1 MPRPW
6 KLHKFWSCPRA
17 RKAWEWTITLSCIVS
32 MCCRTPSLCV
42 EKCLFNGKLD
52 TSLRKFGA
60 YGPHSGVS
68 FYLDREVFFSSSWH
82 DAKLGKIMWD
92 GLLDYGKLEWMQNS
106 LLKVKQ
112 QLDKEAKLLKEFDRV
127 CSLNGSLCL
136 CGSWVYPRVFL
147 LCVLQCSS
155 LQWLCQFVPN
165 KIK

>member
-17 RKAWEWTITLSCIVS
+17 SKAWEWTITLSCIVS

-60 YGPHSGVS
+60 YGPYSGVS
-68 FYLDREVFFSSSWH
+68 FYLDWEVFFSSTWH

-92 GLLDYGKLEWMQNS
+92 GLLDYGKLEWMKNS
-106 LLKVKQ
+106 LPKVKQ
-112 QLDKEAKLLKEFDRV
+112 QLTKRLSCSKNLTGFALWMVV
-127 CSLNGSLCL
+127 CVFVDLECTPGSSSSVYFNVPLCNGFASL
-136 CGSWVYPRVFL
+136 F
-147 LCVLQCSS
+147 Q
-155 LQWLCQFVPN
+155 
-165 KIK
+165 IK